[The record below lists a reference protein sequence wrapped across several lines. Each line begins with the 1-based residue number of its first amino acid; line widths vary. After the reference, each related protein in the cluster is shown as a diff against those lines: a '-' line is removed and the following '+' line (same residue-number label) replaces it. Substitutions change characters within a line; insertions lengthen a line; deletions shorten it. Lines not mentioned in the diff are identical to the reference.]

1 MRYFAA
7 PRLLQ
12 NVTRQ
17 RLRSNVRNL
26 DNPRLNIKNDLY
38 NFFLAIKNSQIF
50 SLQKISFHANKKCY
64 TIPEKW
70 ENIEKV

>member
-26 DNPRLNIKNDLY
+26 DNPRQNIKNDLY
-38 NFFLAIKNSQIF
+38 DLFFGYKGFASF
-50 SLQKISFHANKKCY
+50 FFTKISFHVKKVLYNKERRN
-64 TIPEKW
+64 EKM
-70 ENIEKV
+70 